1 MKVTMHFDLDEPGD
15 KELYAQHN
23 KTEQVFMLLWDI
35 EQEIFRPARKHGY
48 PASAEG
54 KRLNELLETNGAADE
69 VISLLEQMYF
79 NYKKER
85 LYNDE

>member
-1 MKVTMHFDLDEPGD
+1 MKVTLHFDLDEPGD
-15 KELYAQHN
+15 KELYSQHN
-23 KTEQVFMLLWDI
+23 KTEQVFLLLWDI

-48 PASAEG
+48 PSTKEG
-54 KRLNELLETNGAADE
+54 KRLNELLETNDAAEE